1 MTRAPD
7 VLMWADVG
15 ERFGPAGS
23 MRQRSPG
30 SWELRAYAGVDA
42 LTGKFR
48 YRMRTVRA
56 SKAVAAQALG
66 ELVTSAQ
73 AGPMFG
79 APASVSTLL
88 DAWIAAKEPRWPKS
102 TLRETRSI
110 VDHHIRP
117 RRGTG
122 PR

>member
-1 MTRAPD
+1 
-7 VLMWADVG
+7 
-15 ERFGPAGS
+15 
-23 MRQRSPG
+23 MRQRTPG

-66 ELVTSAQ
+66 ELATSAQ

-88 DAWIAAKEPRWPKS
+88 DAWIAAKELADPMVEEHVARD
-102 TLRETRSI
+102 E
-110 VDHHIRP
+110 VDR
-117 RRGTG
+117 
-122 PR
+122 